1 MAGVVS
7 ALAFP
12 GTSAVSGAALPAS
25 GAVSGLVWA
34 LSHFSASFC
43 IVCSFDI
50 RDRFEDWVDLLRD
63 DGVSEASKAVHP

>member
-1 MAGVVS
+1 MARIVS

-25 GAVSGLVWA
+25 GAVSALMWA

-63 DGVSEASKAVHP
+63 NCIPEASKAVHP